1 MSRTVKLVIVVVV
14 LSVPLIVHAGTVLAK
29 TEFFIRGAKLTKQ
42 SDGSWTGNGKLDG
55 VTGKVTITGKVE
67 LLKTKEHEIQ
77 WSWVSGK
84 QQVSGCSLNS
94 VLTRPR
100 GKQLWDGNGRI
111 KKTSRRYRKYKG
123 MSINLYGP
131 TRRTDL
137 DHATISIR
145 SYKPSKKFPAVR
157 C

>member
-1 MSRTVKLVIVVVV
+1 MSRTSK
-14 LSVPLIVHAGTVLAK
+14 PLIVLAIVSAVLAFATGVALAK

-67 LLKTKEHEIQ
+67 LLKTKRHKIQ

-84 QQVSGCSLNS
+84 RCVSGCSINE

-100 GKQLWDGNGRI
+100 GIQLWDGAGKI
-111 KKTSRRYRKYKG
+111 KKTSKQERKYKG
-123 MSINLYGP
+123 LYINLYGP
-131 TRRTDL
+131 TKRNDL
-137 DHATISIR
+137 DHAKISIR
-145 SYKPSKKFPAVR
+145 SYTPSKKFPATR